1 MKRISTLLAT
11 LCLMQSGHAQTIT
24 TAVPGLISYQGR
36 ALNSA
41 GTVMGSGT
49 PVNRTVTFR
58 IWDHASNSLTA
69 NLIYSEQ
76 QVVTIAE
83 GEFSVLVGAGSV
95 TAGTPL
101 GYSETGKGPPTVR
114 INDLSVFAGVN
125 RFLGVTIDDGTV
137 AVDNE
142 VSPRQ
147 QIVSSAYALRA
158 RYAEQLGS
166 NGGTALTALDSGN
179 VGIGNTN
186 PPSRFTVT
194 AAGTGTS
201 TPQMIVTA
209 DDVTER
215 LRLGVDSSGDGTGF
229 IQSFKEGV
237 GAQNLLLNPNG
248 GNVGIGTTTPGFPL
262 SMSNSLGD
270 KIALYGTS
278 GAHFGFGIQNN
289 QFQIHTDTNAADV
302 VFGYGTSAAMTETM
316 RIKGNGKVGIG
327 TSTPANLF
335 SVQAPIT
342 ALTATSTVT
351 SANAI
356 AAIGASDVALH
367 FGNHDNNNGYAGW
380 IQSMRTWDNYAFPIA
395 LNPNGG
401 NVGIGISLPTA
412 KLDVNGNAY
421 VRGQINLTGAVVMA
435 NEQSIWGTSIAGGP
449 EVAFWPRSADGTYLN
464 YGTNGLFLR
473 NNASTTTMFMGNNG
487 NIGIGTTAPSTRFT
501 LDDGVNTGVY
511 ASMTISRPLNSHTG
525 SHMAFIRSG
534 AQAMGV
540 GYAPSLN
547 TFGFGQGV
555 SGVAFNPNY
564 LSIDQ
569 NTGNVQ
575 IGTASNQARLNI
587 GTSPGTYATIGY
599 LDTSGGQNGDTAS
612 ATHNTSI
619 FADGRIIAPYVGI
632 NSDLRIKTDL
642 HPSDSG
648 KDLATLMGIEVTD
661 YQLKDKVANGK
672 GPQKKVIAQQVETVY
687 PQAVLQTTGVVPD
700 LYKKAT
706 VKNGWVELST
716 DLKKGDRVK
725 LIGKTDQSVH
735 EVLEIRDGAFRP
747 DGQVKDEQVFVYG
760 REVSDFRTVDYDA
773 LAMLNVSATQEL
785 ARKLETVQAEN
796 AALRRELAAKEE
808 SMEARLIA
816 LEARLPKD
824 SAPAPVSLKTVSTSK

>member
-158 RYAEQLGS
+158 KYAEQLGS

-179 VGIGNTN
+179 VGIGNTS

-215 LRLGVDSSGDGTGF
+215 LRIGVDSTGTGTGY
-229 IQSFKEGV
+229 IQSFKEGI
-237 GAQNLLLNPNG
+237 GAQNLLLNPNGGNVSIGSSSPGVELSVVGMITGTGAITGGSFSTAGAISATGAIAGGSFSSAGAITATGAITGGSFGTAGAITASGNIITSG

-262 SMSNSLGD
+262 SMSDAMGD
-270 KIALYGTS
+270 KIALWGKS
-278 GAHFGFGIQNN
+278 GNSLGFGIQNN
-289 QFQIHTDTNAADV
+289 LLQIHTDTIAGDIG
-302 VFGYGTSAAMTETM
+302 FGYGSSAAMTETM

-327 TSTPANLF
+327 TNAPGFPLNFASNLGDKI
-335 SVQAPIT
+335 S
-342 ALTATSTVT
+342 LYGNS
-351 SANAI
+351 
-356 AAIGASDVALH
+356 GAH
-367 FGNHDNNNGYAGW
+367 FGLGVQNNQLQIHTDTNAADVVFGFGTSSAMTETMRIKGNGY
-380 IQSMRTWDNYAFPIA
+380 
-395 LNPNGG
+395 
-401 NVGIGISLPTA
+401 V
-412 KLDVNGNAY
+412 
-421 VRGQINLTGAVVMA
+421 
-435 NEQSIWGTSIAGGP
+435 
-449 EVAFWPRSADGTYLN
+449 
-464 YGTNGLFLR
+464 
-473 NNASTTTMFMGNNG
+473 
-487 NIGIGTTAPSTRFT
+487 GIGTTTPGFPLTVTATANGTYTGGTPAGVTANST
-501 LDDGVNTGVY
+501 
-511 ASMTISRPLNSHTG
+511 
-525 SHMAFIRSG
+525 
-534 AQAMGV
+534 
-540 GYAPSLN
+540 
-547 TFGFGQGV
+547 
-555 SGVAFNPNY
+555 
-564 LSIDQ
+564 
-569 NTGNVQ
+569 
-575 IGTASNQARLNI
+575 
-587 GTSPGTYATIGY
+587 TSPGKNGHDAFTVGGTYSP
-599 LDTSGGQNGDTAS
+599 TSFTWPTAIS
-612 ATHNTSI
+612 
-619 FADGRIIAPYVGI
+619 ADGAVAGSAFVAT
-632 NSDLRIKTDL
+632 SDLRIKDIVSRSSTR
-642 HPSDSG
+642 S
-648 KDLATLMGIEVTD
+648 DLALINQLQVTD
-661 YQLKDKVANGK
+661 YRLKDSIANGTAIRK
-672 GPQKKVIAQQVETVY
+672 GFIAQEVRKIIPE
-687 PQAVLQTTGVVPD
+687 AVSPSPGYIPD
-700 LYKKAT
+700 IYVLAT
-706 VKNGWVELST
+706 
-716 DLKKGDRVK
+716 
-725 LIGKTDQSVH
+725 QSVYDAAQKRLSVTLAKPH
-735 EVLEIRDGAFRP
+735 ELAVGEWVRIYGGDNTMETKVLTVESATSFTVASEKP
-747 DGQVKDEQVFVYG
+747 VAKAFVYG
-760 REVSDFRTVDYDA
+760 RRVDDFLTVDYDRLFTTGIGA
-773 LAMLNVSATQEL
+773 IQDL
-785 ARKLETVQAEN
+785 ARQLATVQAEN

-824 SAPAPVSLKTVSTSK
+824 SSPAPVSLKTVSTSK